1 MERRRRTRCL
11 RILFMRILV
20 LALCSVALAACGSAP
35 RPVAENSTSN
45 STAPLSNERPQTAI
59 AHTTENGTPP
69 AAAGGGSPRGVAFDT
84 STFDAEIAK
93 AEKSGDKNAIAV
105 AYLKRANELTKNGQY
120 ASALGDYRRT
130 VKNDPSNGEAQQWIM
145 QITSIYESMNRPA
158 PKEGEEPP
166 PLPFKKQ

>member
-1 MERRRRTRCL
+1 
-11 RILFMRILV
+11 MRIPV
-20 LALCSVALAACGSAP
+20 IVLCSFVLAACGSAP

-45 STAPLSNERPQTAI
+45 SSAPFANERPQTAI

-69 AAAGGGSPRGVAFDT
+69 AATGGGGPRGVAFDT
-84 STFDAEIAK
+84 SALDAEIAK
-93 AEKSGDKNAIAV
+93 AEKSGDKNALAT

-145 QITSIYESMNRPA
+145 QITSIYESMNRPV

-166 PLPFKKQ
+166 PMPFKKS